1 MGIGRAR
8 RAPVV
13 RQSFYGTHACARSMD
28 SETRLHDGS
37 PGHSSDF
44 ETVDPAPL
52 APETTVPELE
62 ARLFD
67 TSLTMFQRYRALFS
81 LRHIG
86 GEEAIRV
93 IARAMFEDDS
103 ALIRHEAAYVLGQL
117 QGSKA
122 IPYLVRMLEED
133 PSSMVRHEAAEALG
147 NMWDA
152 VDEVVPILRRFQ
164 KEDDAREVRESCEVA
179 LDNIAY
185 LRDPTQFD

>member
-1 MGIGRAR
+1 MSHQ
-8 RAPVV
+8 APV
-13 RQSFYGTHACARSMD
+13 A
-28 SETRLHDGS
+28 S
-37 PGHSSDF
+37 PGHSSEF

-62 ARLFD
+62 HRLFN
-67 TSLTMFQRYRALFS
+67 TELTMFQRYRALFS

-86 GEEAIRV
+86 GDEAIRV
-93 IARAMFEDDS
+93 IARAMSEPDS
-103 ALIRHEAAYVLGQL
+103 ALIRHEAAYVLGQM

-122 IPYLVRMLEED
+122 IPYLVKQMEQD
-133 PSSMVRHEAAEALG
+133 PNPMVRHEAAEALG

-152 VDEVVPILRRFQ
+152 IDQVEPILRRFMA
-164 KEDDAREVRESCEVA
+164 EDPAREVRESCEVA

>member
-1 MGIGRAR
+1 MVGALVPGSMSAHQ
-8 RAPVV
+8 APA
-13 RQSFYGTHACARSMD
+13 SA
-28 SETRLHDGS
+28 
-37 PGHSSDF
+37 GHSSEF

-62 ARLFD
+62 RRLFNAD
-67 TSLTMFQRYRALFS
+67 LTMFQRYRALFS

-86 GEEAIRV
+86 GDEAIRV
-93 IARAMFEDDS
+93 IARAMSEPDS
-103 ALIRHEAAYVLGQL
+103 ALIRHEAAYVLGQM

-122 IPYLVRMLEED
+122 IPYLVKQMEQD
-133 PSSMVRHEAAEALG
+133 PNPMVRHEAAEALG

-152 VDEVVPILRRFQ
+152 LETVEPILKRFMR
-164 KEDDAREVRESCEVA
+164 EDPAREVRESCEVA

>member
-1 MGIGRAR
+1 MGALL
-8 RAPVV
+8 AQP
-13 RQSFYGTHACARSMD
+13 M
-28 SETRLHDGS
+28 
-37 PGHSSDF
+37 GHSSEF

-62 ARLFD
+62 ARLFNPD
-67 TSLTMFQRYRALFS
+67 ITMFQRYRALFS

-86 GEEAIRV
+86 GEDAIRV
-93 IARAMFEDDS
+93 IARAMREPDS
-103 ALIRHEAAYVLGQL
+103 ALIRHEAAYVLGQM

-122 IPYLVRMLEED
+122 IPYLAKQLLED
-133 PSSMVRHEAAEALG
+133 ASPMVRHEAAEALG

-152 VDEVVPILRRFQ
+152 IDEVIPILQRVA
-164 KEDDAREVRESCEVA
+164 KDDPAREVRESCEVA

>member
-1 MGIGRAR
+1 
-8 RAPVV
+8 
-13 RQSFYGTHACARSMD
+13 MD
-28 SETRLHDGS
+28 
-37 PGHSSDF
+37 PQGHSSEF

-52 APETTVPELE
+52 APEIDVPGLE

-67 TSLTMFQRYRALFS
+67 TQRTMFERYRALFS

-86 GEEAIRV
+86 GDDAIRV
-93 IARAMFEDDS
+93 IARAMTEPES

-117 QGSKA
+117 QGTAA
-122 IPYLVRMLEED
+122 IPYLQKQLEND

-152 VDEVVPILRRFQ
+152 LDRVIPILERAKTHDKAQ
-164 KEDDAREVRESCEVA
+164 EVRESCEVA
-179 LDNIAY
+179 LDNLAY